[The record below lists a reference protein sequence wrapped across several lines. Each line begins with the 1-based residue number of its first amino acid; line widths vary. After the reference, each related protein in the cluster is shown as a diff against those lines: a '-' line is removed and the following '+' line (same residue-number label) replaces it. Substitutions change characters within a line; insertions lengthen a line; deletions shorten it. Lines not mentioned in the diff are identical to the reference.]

1 MSEEMDLKRI
11 IKIIGRHKKFIITI
25 TVAAAIIAGG
35 ISLLL
40 PKEYRSSLI
49 LEVGKLYL
57 SSTSWI
63 NEIQLIEN
71 PEAVAAILES
81 DGIINEV
88 REKLRLDIPLE
99 DFRGQLEVNTLG
111 EKTAYLPV
119 LEIACDSQSPQESV
133 DVLNAL
139 ADKIVRRHAQK
150 YRLYR
155 DALERS
161 VKYTG
166 EEISA
171 IEKIISA
178 QDQYK
183 QLSQKYIDKG
193 EVTAEDFSRELN
205 ELDASAQSAVDL
217 LYLQGSALGAKNHIT
232 GLTRFQAEM
241 DLRVGE
247 DQKAI
252 ADLRMQI
259 VDFTTRL
266 DLSSPTEI
274 RSPAVL
280 PEIPV
285 KPKKRM
291 IVIIG
296 LVLGL
301 LGSSLIAIFREY
313 INE

>member
-1 MSEEMDLKRI
+1 MDLKRI
-11 IKIIGRHKKFIITI
+11 IKIIGRHRKFIIVSTLSA
-25 TVAAAIIAGG
+25 VIIAGG

-49 LEVGKLYL
+49 LEVGKLSL

-81 DGIINEV
+81 DGILNEV
-88 REKLRLDIPLE
+88 RKGLRLSIPLN
-99 DFRGQLEVNTLG
+99 DLVNQLEVNTLG
-111 EKTAYLPV
+111 DKPAYLPI
-119 LEIACDSQSPQESV
+119 LEIVYDSQSPQKSV

-139 ADKIVRRHAQK
+139 ANILIRRHDEK

-155 DALERS
+155 EALES
-161 VKYTG
+161 SIKYTR
-166 EEISA
+166 EEILA
-171 IEKIISA
+171 LEKIISA

-193 EVTAEDFSRELN
+193 EVTAEDFSRELG
-205 ELDASAQSAVDL
+205 ELDTTAQSAVDL
-217 LYLQGSALGAKNHIT
+217 LYLQGSAVDANNHIT
-232 GLTRFQAEM
+232 NLTRFQAEM

-247 DQKAI
+247 NQKAI

-266 DLSSPTEI
+266 DLSSSTEI

-313 INE
+313 IIN